1 MRFMISCKHCDK
13 EFFLGF
19 GFVRHLF
26 KEHGIEATKNDKKV
40 VRKTRLKFCLLP
52 FTIVITIVKLL
63 LLGICFPFHWFYE
76 VMTEYRF

>member
-26 KEHGIEATKNDKKV
+26 KEHKIEATKNDKKV
-40 VRKTRLKFCLLP
+40 MRKLRLKFCLLP
-52 FTIVITIVKLL
+52 LAFVITIIRALL
-63 LLGICFPFHWFYE
+63 LCICFPFHWLYE
-76 VMTEYRF
+76 AMTWYRL

>member
-26 KEHGIEATKNDKKV
+26 KEHGIEATKNDKRC

-52 FTIVITIVKLL
+52 FTIVITIIKLL
-63 LLGICFPFHWFYE
+63 LLGICFPFHWLYE
-76 VMTEYRF
+76 IMTWYWF

>member
-52 FTIVITIVKLL
+52 FALVTIIIRAL
-63 LLGICFPFHWFYE
+63 LLGICFPLHWLYE
-76 VMTEYRF
+76 TMTEYRL

>member
-26 KEHGIEATKNDKKV
+26 KEHKIEATKNDKKV
-40 VRKTRLKFCLLP
+40 IRKTRLKFCLLP
-52 FTIVITIVKLL
+52 FTFVKILIKSL
-63 LLGICFPFHWFYE
+63 LLGICFPFHLLYEIMLQYWF
-76 VMTEYRF
+76 